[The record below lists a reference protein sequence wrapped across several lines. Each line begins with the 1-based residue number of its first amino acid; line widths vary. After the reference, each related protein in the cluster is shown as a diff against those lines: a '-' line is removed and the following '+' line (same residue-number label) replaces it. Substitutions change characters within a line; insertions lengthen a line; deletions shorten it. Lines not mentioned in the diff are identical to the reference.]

1 MDKPFG
7 LPSFEKDTDFL
18 CEFFSKALKNEKY
31 PLYDY
36 SYRDDSFK
44 ELLARC
50 KELEQVAFNS
60 IDLLEEKEGL
70 NNKR

>member
-18 CEFFSKALKNEKY
+18 EQ
-31 PLYDY
+31 
-36 SYRDDSFK
+36 
-44 ELLARC
+44 LAC
-50 KELEQVAFNS
+50 NS